1 MRMRVALPLIAMM
14 VGGCGESEQS
24 RYYVLMENLV
34 SDYRTAKLGP
44 ATTIALGAV
53 RLPPALDR
61 LQMARRLGSGEISY
75 SEFDRWAGPLDE
87 MVRRVL
93 IADLD
98 GRLPSGMI
106 LIENDTANLALPTI
120 SVDIVRF
127 DADATGLVQLYAR
140 WEILR
145 RIGGLVGAPH
155 NTLIVERGSGR
166 DAAEIAA
173 TMSRAVTDLAGKI
186 ASGVGVPATALTP

>member
-1 MRMRVALPLIAMM
+1 VRMRVALLLVAMM
-14 VGGCGESEQS
+14 VGACGESAQS
-24 RYYVLMENLV
+24 RYYVLTENPV
-34 SDYRTAKLGP
+34 SDYRIAKLGP

-53 RLPPALDR
+53 RLPSALDR
-61 LQMARRLGSGEISY
+61 PQMARRLGSDEISY

-106 LIENDTANLALPTI
+106 LIENDTANLALLTI
-120 SVDIVRF
+120 SVDILRF

-145 RIGGLVGAPH
+145 QTGGLVGAPH
-155 NTLIVERGSGR
+155 KASIVERGSGR
-166 DAAEIAA
+166 DAAAIAA
-173 TMSRAVTDLAGKI
+173 TMSRAVSDLAGEV